1 MFTLEFDRT
10 HNVLLTRFSGMLLPD
25 DIRNL
30 DQAVRLFVRDH
41 GPVRRLLDFSDVST
55 VAIPESFL
63 GSRSRLTQIF
73 LGQAHVFVVPQEEL
87 LALVRRYV
95 RQQRDYGN
103 PEPAV
108 VQTVSEAY
116 VILNIDAPYFAPLP
130 GFSGA

>member
-41 GPVRRLLDFSDVST
+41 GPVRRVLDFSDVST

-63 GSRSRLTQIF
+63 GSRSRVIQIS

-87 LALVRRYV
+87 LALVRHYV
-95 RQQRDYGN
+95 RQQRDYGS
-103 PEPAV
+103 PEPAIV
-108 VQTVSEAY
+108 PTVGEAY
-116 VILNIDAPYFAPLP
+116 VVLNIDAPRFAPVP
-130 GFSGA
+130 GFGDG

>member
-10 HNVLLTRFSGMLLPD
+10 HNVLLTRFSGMLLPN

-30 DQAVRLFVRDH
+30 DQSVPLFVRDR
-41 GPVRRLLDFSDVST
+41 GPVRRILDFSDVST

-63 GSRSRLTQIF
+63 GSRSRPTQIF

-87 LALVRRYV
+87 LALVPRYV

-103 PEPAV
+103 
-108 VQTVSEAY
+108 
-116 VILNIDAPYFAPLP
+116 LNPPSCRRLVKP
-130 GFSGA
+130 TLS

>member
-41 GPVRRLLDFSDVST
+41 GPARRLLDFSDVST

-63 GSRSRLTQIF
+63 GSRSRLTQSS

-103 PEPAV
+103 PEPAI
-108 VQTVSEAY
+108 VQTVGEAY
-116 VILNIDAPYFAPLP
+116 VVLNIGAPRFAPVP
-130 GFSGA
+130 GFGSG